1 MLLLSIGTLKPVVN
15 PMANNLPTPGRY
27 ISEITDVETVIV
39 KSLNGTEDFCYVIYY
54 NLICIDDGSKFSF
67 KETYNTLK
75 SNPRINSL
83 NEYLMEHG
91 YDTTCD
97 YLLVGIR
104 ELVSITYEYLGG
116 FAYPMIYSRT
126 FIGKSA
132 D

>member
-1 MLLLSIGTLKPVVN
+1 MLLLNTGTLKPVVN
-15 PMANNLPTPGRY
+15 PMAKNLPTPGRY

-39 KSLNGTEDFCYVIYY
+39 KSLNGTEDFCYVISY
-54 NLICIDDGSKFSF
+54 NLINIEDGSKHSF

-75 SNPRINSL
+75 SNPRIHRL

-97 YLLVGIR
+97 HLLVGIR
-104 ELVSITYEYLGG
+104 ELVSITYEYIGG
-116 FAYPMIYSRT
+116 FAYPMICKRK